1 MMIAITGSNGFLGRS
16 FIEFSKKKNIKIFKL
31 PSASGLK
38 NYKKKNNYEKISKI
52 LFKNK
57 VKCLIHF
64 AGIRKMECEK
74 NYSYANK
81 SIFGFT
87 KKLVDTL
94 KKNNKEVS
102 LIYIST
108 DHVYDGKAS
117 LVKEK
122 NIKNLKPKTNLGIL
136 KLKSEQYL
144 KLNLKKWSIIRLS
157 AIMDDPRLSNF
168 VIKNL
173 KEKKKID
180 LFVNLFFTPVLSNDL
195 FKLILCILRKKKFN
209 HVFHCS
215 GNLRVSRYSFYTEL
229 LSKNKLLKKAKIK
242 LSNLFPKDLSLSN
255 EYTSKMLNFKFTN
268 FKRSI
273 KVSRKKL
280 SIKYK

>member
-1 MMIAITGSNGFLGRS
+1 MKIAITGSNGFLGRN
-16 FIEFSKKKNIKIFKL
+16 FIKFSKQKNINILKL

-38 NYKKKNNYEKISKI
+38 NYKKKENYEKISKI
-52 LFKNK
+52 LSKKK

-74 NYSYANK
+74 NYFYANK

-94 KKNNKEVS
+94 KNNEEIS
-102 LIYIST
+102 LIYISS

-122 NIKNLKPKTNLGIL
+122 NLKNLKPKTNLGIL
-136 KLKSEQYL
+136 KLKSEKYL

-168 VIKNL
+168 VIENL
-173 KEKKKID
+173 RKEKKID
-180 LFVNLFFTPVLSNDL
+180 LFTNLFFSPVLSNDL
-195 FKLILCILRKKKFN
+195 FKLIICILKKKKFN
-209 HVFHCS
+209 YVFHCS

-229 LSKNKLLKKAKIK
+229 LSKNRLLKKAKAK

-255 EYTSKMLNFKFTN
+255 EYTSKILNFKFTN

-273 KVSRKKL
+273 KISRNKL
-280 SIKYK
+280 SIKY